1 MGIDMSKTTTI
12 NFSNEYVSP
21 TFTNGLKAGI
31 PIGLGYLVVSFTF
44 GMTACLGGFS
54 YFDALFMSM
63 TNVTSAGQF
72 AGMQLINNGATYLE
86 LMITVAIINIRYL
99 LMSTALSQKLDTKMS
114 LLKRMILSF
123 GVTDETFSVASVEV
137 EIVTFRYFM
146 GLISIPYL
154 GWSIGT
160 LLGSLMD
167 NLLNPSMQSAASI
180 ALYCMFVALVLPPS
194 KHHKDIRFVVILTI
208 ITRLIMTFLPIFNQL
223 SSGYSIIISACIA
236 ALIGGLIYKD
246 KTQEVVHD

>member
-1 MGIDMSKTTTI
+1 MSKTTEQLSST
-12 NFSNEYVSP
+12 EYVEA
-21 TFTNGLKAGI
+21 TFSNGLKAGL
-31 PIGLGYLVVSFTF
+31 PIGLGYLVVAFTF

-72 AGMQLINNGATYLE
+72 AGMQLINSGAPYLE
-86 LMITVAIINIRYL
+86 IMVTVAIINIRYL
-99 LMSTALSQKLDTKMS
+99 LMSTALSQKLDRQMS

-137 EIVTFRYFM
+137 EVVTFRYFM
-146 GLISIPYL
+146 GLISLPYI
-154 GWSIGT
+154 GWALGT

-167 NLLNPSMQSAASI
+167 NLLNPAMQSAASI
-180 ALYCMFVALVLPPS
+180 ALYCMFIALVLPPS

-208 ITRLIMTFLPIFNQL
+208 IIRLIMTLTPGLNLI
-223 SSGYSIIISACIA
+223 SSGYSIIVSACVA
-236 ALIGGLIYKD
+236 ALIGGYIYKEEPL
-246 KTQEVVHD
+246 EVTHE